1 MPDIHPP
8 QATAARRCVPALAIV
23 LGVATLAACR
33 PEPPPTERPPEPQA
47 QAHTELR
54 DAIRAPQDKARA
66 VEKTL
71 QDDAAR
77 QRAQIEAAEGG

>member
-1 MPDIHPP
+1 M
-8 QATAARRCVPALAIV
+8 
-23 LGVATLAACR
+23 ATLAACR

-47 QAHTELR
+47 RAHTELR
-54 DAIRAPQDKARA
+54 DAIQAPQDKARA